1 MTSIPT
7 PLVARFI
14 RNYSAVYATRC
25 RTSAMRE
32 GMDLENS
39 GAKSKHEFDRDV
51 RQDAM
56 WMCSVRQDR

>member
-14 RNYSAVYATRC
+14 RDYSAVCTRC

-32 GMDLENS
+32 GIDFEIG
-39 GAKSKHEFDRDV
+39 GAKSKQEFDADV

-56 WMCSVRQDR
+56 CTVRRDR